1 MFSIEYGPNGNRI
14 ALSGFKLHQ
23 VIPAAEALIERGA
36 VDLRIIDQEGKLH
49 DLPEFKLGLGLIV
62 IS

>member
-1 MFSIEYGPNGNRI
+1 MFSIEYGPKGNRI
-14 ALSGFKLHQ
+14 VVSGLKLSQ
-23 VIPAAEALIERGA
+23 VVPAAEALLEGGA
-36 VDLRIIDQEGKLH
+36 VNLRIIDQKGKQH